1 MKTINEIKDD
11 DLVFNEQ
18 TNSQIYACDLKRE
31 WNSLNEDERSGWRT
45 MKERT
50 IKLFAETILDGIYE
64 DMESNGYEDMFIH
77 LWDDTSEEFKQRVQA
92 LLDEISNFPSAKV
105 YDIDESINPFVDL
118 EEEHMDKTDKI
129 KNYKLFRRE
138 GGFLKFS
145 EKGVEILN
153 DKGDT
158 YAYIV
163 SENKIDKRDYTSIE
177 KESEEQQWN

>member
-11 DLVFNEQ
+11 EYVFDERND
-18 TNSQIYACDLKRE
+18 SQIYACDLKSE

-45 MKERT
+45 TKERT
-50 IKLFAETILDGIYE
+50 IKLFAETILDEIYE
-64 DMESNGYEDMFIH
+64 DMESNGYEEMFVH
-77 LWDDTSEEFKQRVQA
+77 LWNDTSEEFKQRMQG
-92 LLDEISNFPSAKV
+92 LLDEISDFPSAKV

-118 EEEHMDKTDKI
+118 EEEHMDKTDNI

-138 GGFLKFS
+138 GGFLKVS

-163 SENKIDKRDYTSIE
+163 SENKIDKRDYASIE